1 MTNAND
7 PPMPEPAGARLAT
20 RLAFLVAGFVMAC
33 WAPLVPFAK
42 ARVGADDAT
51 LGLLLLGIGI
61 GSIVAMPVTGALAA
75 RRGSRSMILTGGI
88 ALALLL
94 PMLAIVGSAAMLA
107 LALFGFGAALGT
119 IDVAMNVHAVEV
131 ERRAGR
137 PLMSGFHA
145 LFSIGGFA
153 GAGGMTAL
161 LAAGLSPLPA
171 TLVAAVL
178 ALAALAVAA
187 PRLLA
192 TRGEAAAFALPRGI
206 VLLLAALAA
215 VTFLVEGAILD
226 WGALLV
232 TGMGLV
238 RLAQGGVGYMIFSV
252 AMTAGRLAGDRAV
265 RRLGEARILFWG
277 GLVTAAGFAV
287 VLTVPAA
294 GVALAGFALVGL
306 GASNIVPVLFS
317 AAGRQTAMPAP
328 LAIAAVTTTGYAG
341 ILAGPAGIGLVAQRI
356 GLPGAFWLLAG
367 LMILVTLASRR
378 VVRG

>member
-1 MTNAND
+1 
-7 PPMPEPAGARLAT
+7 
-20 RLAFLVAGFVMAC
+20 
-33 WAPLVPFAK
+33 
-42 ARVGADDAT
+42 
-51 LGLLLLGIGI
+51 LLLAVGI

-75 RRGSRSMILTGGI
+75 RRGSRPMILAGGI

-94 PMLAIVGSAAMLA
+94 PVLAVAGGTWTLAA
-107 LALFGFGAALGT
+107 ALFGFGAALGT

-153 GAGGMTAL
+153 GAGGMTTL
-161 LAAGLSPLPA
+161 LAGGWSPLAA
-171 TLVAAVL
+171 TAIASGLALVAL
-178 ALAALAVAA
+178 AIAA

-192 TRGEAAAFALPRGI
+192 VRGEPIAFVRPRGL
-206 VLLLAALAA
+206 VLLLASLAA
-215 VTFLVEGAILD
+215 VTFLVEGAVLD

-232 TGMGLV
+232 TGMELVGLT
-238 RLAQGGVGYMIFSV
+238 QGGIGYMIFSV

-265 RRLGEARILFWG
+265 RRLGEARILVG
-277 GLVTAAGFAV
+277 GGIVTAAGFA
-287 VLTVPAA
+287 LLLA
-294 GVALAGFALVGL
+294 GPPGIALAGFAAIGL

-317 AAGRQTAMPAP
+317 VAGRQTAMPAP

-341 ILAGPAGIGLVAQRI
+341 ILAGPAGIGLVSQRI
-356 GLPGAFWLLAG
+356 GLPGAFWMLAG
-367 LMILVTLASRR
+367 LMLLVALAARR

>member
-1 MTNAND
+1 MTALPVAAE
-7 PPMPEPAGARLAT
+7 PPGARLAT

-42 ARVGADDAT
+42 ARTGADDAT
-51 LGLLLLGIGI
+51 LGLLLLAVGV
-61 GSIVAMPVTGALAA
+61 GSVAAMPVTGALAA
-75 RRGSRSMILTGGI
+75 RRGSRPMILGGGT

-94 PMLAIVGSAAMLA
+94 PMLAVADGTAMLA
-107 LALFGFGAALGT
+107 AALFGFGAALGT

-131 ERRAGR
+131 ERRAGQ

-161 LAAGLSPLPA
+161 LAGGWSPLPA
-171 TLVAAVL
+171 TSIASAL
-178 ALAALAVAA
+178 ALAALAVAG

-192 TRGEAAAFALPRGI
+192 ARGEPAAFVRPRGI

-215 VTFLVEGAILD
+215 LTFLVEGAILD

-238 RLAQGGVGYMIFSV
+238 GLAQGGLGYMIFAI

-265 RRLGEARILFWG
+265 RRLGEARILFG
-277 GLVTAAGFAV
+277 GGIVTAGGFALLLAGPPGIAMAGFA
-287 VLTVPAA
+287 AI
-294 GVALAGFALVGL
+294 GL

-341 ILAGPAGIGLVAQRI
+341 ILAGPAGIGLIAQHI
-356 GLPGAFWLLAG
+356 GLPGAFWILAAS
-367 LMILVTLASRR
+367 MIVVPLAARR
-378 VVRG
+378 VARG

>member
-1 MTNAND
+1 MRTTID
-7 PPMPEPAGARLAT
+7 PKMRIQSGARLAT

-33 WAPLVPFAK
+33 WAPLVPFAR

-75 RRGSRSMILTGGI
+75 RRGSRSMILAGGI
-88 ALALLL
+88 ALAVLL
-94 PMLAIVGSAAMLA
+94 PVLAIVATAATLA
-107 LALFGFGAALGT
+107 VALFGFGAALGT

-131 ERRAGR
+131 ERREGR
-137 PLMSGFHA
+137 PMMSGFHA

-153 GAGGMTAL
+153 GAGGMTVL
-161 LAAGLSPLPA
+161 LATGLPPFAA
-171 TLVAAVL
+171 TLVAAAM
-178 ALAALAVAA
+178 ALVALAVAA

-192 TRGEAAAFALPRGI
+192 ARGEPAPFARPRGI
-206 VLLLAALAA
+206 VLLLAGLAA

-238 RLAQGGVGYMIFSV
+238 ALAQGGVGYMIFSV

-277 GLVTAAGFAV
+277 GLATAAGFAV
-287 VLTVPAA
+287 VLAVPVA
-294 GVALAGFALVGL
+294 GVALAGFALVGI

-317 AAGRQTAMPAP
+317 AAGRQTTMPAP

-341 ILAGPAGIGLVAQRI
+341 ILAGPAGIGLVSQRI
-356 GLPGAFWLLAG
+356 GLPGAFWLLAA
-367 LMILVTLASRR
+367 LMILVTVAARR
-378 VVRG
+378 VARG